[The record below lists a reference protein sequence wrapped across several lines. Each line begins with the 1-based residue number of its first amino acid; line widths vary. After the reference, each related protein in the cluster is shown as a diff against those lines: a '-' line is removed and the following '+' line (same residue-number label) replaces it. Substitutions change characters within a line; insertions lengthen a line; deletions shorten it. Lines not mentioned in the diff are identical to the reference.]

1 MRAGLCD
8 RGGGVTINHRGSPEA
23 GPPSLSGS
31 SSTTFH
37 HWLCKRKATSS
48 ARLRARV
55 FEGENRIFLPRTNCK
70 YFLPQL
76 PSMMERLRMNTLIP
90 WAWAAAS
97 VLLPRVG
104 RESTLS
110 EGKLWGRKWHLA
122 SWDPTGASWGQELLW
137 RHGRQVP
144 PSPLTFHKISWKA
157 DWSDKLDQRYS
168 LGTSATS
175 QRLRDA
181 S

>member
-1 MRAGLCD
+1 MRSGW
-8 RGGGVTINHRGSPEA
+8 GGVTINHRGSPEA

-55 FEGENRIFLPRTNCK
+55 FEGENMRIFLPENKLQIFST
-70 YFLPQL
+70 
-76 PSMMERLRMNTLIP
+76 
-90 WAWAAAS
+90 AAAEHDGAPADEHVNPVS
-97 VLLPRVG
+97 LGCGVSLTASHRERKHPLG
-104 RESTLS
+104 RTALGQKMTS
-110 EGKLWGRKWHLA
+110 A
-122 SWDPTGASWGQELLW
+122 SWDPTGASWGQEPLW

-144 PSPLTFHKISWKA
+144 PSPLIFHKISWKA
-157 DWSDKLDQRYS
+157 DWSEKLDQRYS

-175 QRLRDA
+175 QCLRDA